1 MSFSPV
7 FCLFRGIKLPAD
19 TDIRDNLEAFFD
31 ARPELFKDYEPY
43 SKDRPLTFEDVLD
56 EWHDRDYLIDSEFLD
71 GVMLGKT
78 LWSVSD
84 GDGEIHE
91 LQPDEYPNPM
101 LDEWEELPEEVR
113 EFIFKYYDEI
123 VKVYTVLYY
132 I

>member
-43 SKDRPLTFEDVLD
+43 SKDRPLTFEDILD

>member
-1 MSFSPV
+1 MSFSPI

-19 TDIRDNLEAFFD
+19 TDIRDNLEAFFN
-31 ARPELFKDYEPY
+31 ARPELFKDYKPY
-43 SKDRPLTFEDVLD
+43 SKDRPLTFEDVFD

>member
-7 FCLFRGIKLPAD
+7 FCLFRGIKLPAE
-19 TDIRDNLEAFFD
+19 TDIRDNLEVFFD
-31 ARPELFKDYEPY
+31 ERPELFRGYEPY
-43 SKDRPLTFEDVLD
+43 TKGQPVTFEDVYD
-56 EWHDRDYLIDSEFLD
+56 EWHDKGYLIDSEFLD
-71 GVMLGKT
+71 GVLLGKV
-78 LWSVSD
+78 LWSASD

-91 LQPDEYPNPM
+91 LQPDEYPNPA

>member
-19 TDIRDNLEAFFD
+19 TDIRDNLKAFFD

-43 SKDRPLTFEDVLD
+43 SKDRPLNFEGVLD
-56 EWHDRDYLIDSEFLD
+56 EWHNRDYLIDSEFLD
-71 GVMLGKT
+71 GVLLGET
-78 LWSVSD
+78 LWRVSD

-101 LDEWEELPEEVR
+101 LDEWEELPEEIR

>member
-7 FCLFRGIKLPAD
+7 FCLFRGVKLPAE

-43 SKDRPLTFEDVLD
+43 SKGRPLNFEDVLD
-56 EWHDRDYLIDSEFLD
+56 EWHDRGYLIDSEFLD
-71 GVMLGKT
+71 DVLLGET

-91 LQPDEYPNPM
+91 LQPDEYPNPA

-123 VKVYTVLYY
+123 IKVYTVLYY

>member
-7 FCLFRGIKLPAD
+7 FCLFRGIKLPVD
-19 TDIRDNLEAFFD
+19 TDILDNLEAFFD

-71 GVMLGKT
+71 GILLGKT

-91 LQPDEYPNPM
+91 LQPDEYPNPA

>member
-7 FCLFRGIKLPAD
+7 FCLFRGIKLPAE

-43 SKDRPLTFEDVLD
+43 TKDRPLTFEDVYD

-71 GVMLGKT
+71 GVLLGKA
-78 LWSVSD
+78 LWSASD

-91 LQPDEYPNPM
+91 LQPDEYPNPT

>member
-7 FCLFRGIKLPAD
+7 FCLFRGIKLPAK

-31 ARPELFKDYEPY
+31 ARPELFKGYEPY
-43 SKDRPLTFEDVLD
+43 SKDRPLTFEDIYD

-71 GVMLGKT
+71 GVLLGKV
-78 LWSVSD
+78 LWSASD

-91 LQPDEYPNPM
+91 LQPDEYPNPAR
-101 LDEWEELPEEVR
+101 DEWEELPEEVR
-113 EFIFKYYDEI
+113 EFILKYYDEI

>member
-7 FCLFRGIKLPAD
+7 FCLFRGVKLPAE

-56 EWHDRDYLIDSEFLD
+56 EWHDRGYLIDSEFLG
-71 GVMLGKT
+71 GVLLGET

-91 LQPDEYPNPM
+91 LQPDEYPNPA